1 MHLDWTVFA
10 LFNLFVVGMLALDL
24 GVFHRKAHAVGTG
37 EALTW
42 TGVWVGLALVFNL
55 LIWLQPGWFFGSMHV
70 GAAVTR
76 GDLEAGAGLAQL
88 GTLRAEQFLAGYL
101 IEKALAVDNIFA
113 IAAIFT
119 MFAVPAAFQHKV
131 LFYGIVGALVMR
143 AVFIFAGVALINQF
157 AWIVVVFG
165 VFLFWTGVKMALP
178 QSPLDPR
185 DHWFMRL
192 CRRIL
197 PVTDGYREGNFVV
210 REQGR
215 LMATPLLLVV
225 LMVEFI
231 DLVFAVDSIPA
242 ILAITDDI
250 FIVYTSNVFAIL
262 GLRSLFFLLAGMMDS
277 FAYLKYALAGILVFV
292 GVKMLLH
299 IVPIKVPID
308 LSLGVIIGLLVLGI
322 AVSLWFRPRPGG
334 TGVAPC

>member
-24 GVFHRKAHAVGTG
+24 GVFHRTAHAVGTR

-42 TGVWVGLALVFNL
+42 TGIWISLALIFNL
-55 LIWLQPGWFFGSMHV
+55 LIWLQPGWFFGAPHLE
-70 GAAVTR
+70 AALAK
-76 GDLEAGAGLAQL
+76 GELEAGAGLAQL

-143 AVFIFAGVALINQF
+143 AIFIFAGVALIQQF

-165 VFLFWTGVKMALP
+165 VFLLWTGVKLALP
-178 QSPLDPR
+178 QAPLDPR
-185 DHWFMRL
+185 NHWFMRL
-192 CRRIL
+192 CRRVL
-197 PVTDGYREGNFVV
+197 PVTDGYRQDHFLV
-210 REQGR
+210 REGGR

-225 LMVEFI
+225 LMIEFI

-262 GLRSLFFLLAGMMDS
+262 GLRSLFFLLAGMMDA

-308 LSLGVIIGLLVLGI
+308 LSLAVIIGFLALGI
-322 AVSLWFRPRPGG
+322 AASIRLRPRAGG
-334 TGVAPC
+334 NGG